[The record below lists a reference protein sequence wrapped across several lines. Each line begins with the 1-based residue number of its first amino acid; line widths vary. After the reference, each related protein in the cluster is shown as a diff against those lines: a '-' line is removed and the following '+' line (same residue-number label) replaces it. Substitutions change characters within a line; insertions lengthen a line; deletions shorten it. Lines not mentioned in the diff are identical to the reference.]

1 MDGLLMLL
9 AWCMVCINNV
19 MHVAQPHSRWFGPYG
34 NVQQFYWAGNN
45 SQIIS
50 ASPHPVIDDDSVGGI
65 TIDENSSNWCM
76 EATRGGDLEVWVAEL
91 SGHRLA
97 VALINRSPMA
107 AMIAAPWDTLGL
119 GLGDNMTVRDIW
131 AAADKGVHTAKYETE
146 VGGKTAAL
154 LVLTPAAI

>member
-1 MDGLLMLL
+1 
-9 AWCMVCINNV
+9 
-19 MHVAQPHSRWFGPYG
+19 
-34 NVQQFYWAGNN
+34 
-45 SQIIS
+45 
-50 ASPHPVIDDDSVGGI
+50 
-65 TIDENSSNWCM
+65 M

>member
-1 MDGLLMLL
+1 
-9 AWCMVCINNV
+9 MV
-19 MHVAQPHSRWFGPYG
+19 HGGYG
-34 NVQQFYWAGNN
+34 
-45 SQIIS
+45 
-50 ASPHPVIDDDSVGGI
+50 
-65 TIDENSSNWCM
+65 
-76 EATRGGDLEVWVAEL
+76 TRGGDLEVRCGLRSPL

>member
-1 MDGLLMLL
+1 M
-9 AWCMVCINNV
+9 
-19 MHVAQPHSRWFGPYG
+19 
-34 NVQQFYWAGNN
+34 QQFYWAGNN

-50 ASPHPVIDDDSVGGI
+50 ASPHPVIDDDSIGGI

-76 EATRGGDLEVWVAEL
+76 EATCTRGGDLNLEVCVGCGAERP
-91 SGHRLA
+91 SASIA

-146 VGGKTAAL
+146 VGGKTVAL